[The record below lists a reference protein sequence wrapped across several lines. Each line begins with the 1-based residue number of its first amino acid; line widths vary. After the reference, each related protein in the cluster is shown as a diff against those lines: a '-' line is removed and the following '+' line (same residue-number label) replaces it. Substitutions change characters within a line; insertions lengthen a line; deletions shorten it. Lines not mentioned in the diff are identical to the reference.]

1 MTHVIRRAAAA
12 LVLAAAVVVVSAS
25 ASSAASE
32 SIGACAIE
40 AAIEAEEHLVEQGH
54 TLHDLHDEGLKKE
67 FLDLE
72 KEMEGCLEAP
82 SPIIPEVDE
91 IIWGGLAF
99 VLLFGFMVW
108 KGFPAVKGA
117 MDARSEKIA
126 ADLDAAEKAHSDAA
140 AIKSDHEAALAGAK
154 AEANQIISDARS
166 QAEQLKTE
174 LAARAN
180 EEIAELRSRAAA
192 DLESAR
198 AQAIGDLRGEVA
210 EIAVGA
216 AERVIRGS
224 LDRGAQQALIDSYI
238 DEVVRG

>member
-1 MTHVIRRAAAA
+1 MTHVTRRAVGA
-12 LVLAAAVVVVSAS
+12 LVLASAALVASAS
-25 ASSAASE
+25 AAMAASE

-40 AAIEAEEHLVEQGH
+40 AAIVAEERLVEQGN
-54 TLHDLHDEGLKKE
+54 TLHDRHDAGLKGE
-67 FLDLE
+67 FEDLE
-72 KEMEGCLEAP
+72 TEMEKCLEAP

-117 MDARSEKIA
+117 MDARSAKIA
-126 ADLDAAEKAHSDAA
+126 ADLDAAEQAHSAA
-140 AIKSDHEAALAGAK
+140 AAVKADHEAALAGAK
-154 AEANQIISDARS
+154 TEAGQIIEDARS

-192 DLESAR
+192 DISSAR
-198 AQAIGDLRGEVA
+198 AQAISDLRGEVA

-216 AERVIRGS
+216 AERVIAGS
-224 LDRGAQQALIDSYI
+224 LDRAAQQALIDDYI